1 MSGEGWAAVF
11 LRKSGGPG
19 FPAFRPRFADLP
31 DEKLHRFQKPIDDRN
46 LALLRLLA
54 LESALFGYHAR
65 HGGYPPGLACLA
77 PECLAAIPRDP
88 FTGAEFKYLRTPA
101 GFAVYSP
108 GPTGRDSGGTFG
120 SWLRILCGEADLGL
134 DMYDHDQW

>member
-1 MSGEGWAAVF
+1 MPLLYRLTMSGECWAAVF

-54 LESALFGYHAR
+54 LESALIGYHAR
-65 HGGYPPGLACLA
+65 HGGSRVA
-77 PECLAAIPRDP
+77 
-88 FTGAEFKYLRTPA
+88 
-101 GFAVYSP
+101 
-108 GPTGRDSGGTFG
+108 
-120 SWLRILCGEADLGL
+120 
-134 DMYDHDQW
+134 